1 MGVRIFRRTQ
11 IPVCFMPVTPF
22 FSAPCH
28 TSWRIEFETAAVSQG
43 VWNWELLV
51 TSQLSLVGGCSPLE
65 PDGAWA
71 SKKNLKVKWG
81 CYPSYGWNTS
91 HIVMFETSNS
101 ALAILKMSLAAC
113 IMDKSMICSTEF
125 HQPHVRDQ
133 CGTSWDISKFLS
145 LATSWCIFTKHL
157 KPSVCFSIVDPPRHW
172 VGQKWWDAA
181 WRNQKLKGEVSQGKK
196 TDLGIGSHVVL

>member
-1 MGVRIFRRTQ
+1 
-11 IPVCFMPVTPF
+11 MPVTPF
-22 FSAPCH
+22 FSAPSATRADESNSKLPRFRRACEIG
-28 TSWRIEFETAAVSQG
+28 SFLSLP
-43 VWNWELLV
+43 NW
-51 TSQLSLVGGCSPLE
+51 SLVGGCSPLE

-145 LATSWCIFTKHL
+145 LATSWCIFTKHFETFCVFQYRRSSKAL
-157 KPSVCFSIVDPPRHW
+157 GGPKMMGRSMTKP
-172 VGQKWWDAA
+172 KT
-181 WRNQKLKGEVSQGKK
+181 QG
-196 TDLGIGSHVVL
+196 